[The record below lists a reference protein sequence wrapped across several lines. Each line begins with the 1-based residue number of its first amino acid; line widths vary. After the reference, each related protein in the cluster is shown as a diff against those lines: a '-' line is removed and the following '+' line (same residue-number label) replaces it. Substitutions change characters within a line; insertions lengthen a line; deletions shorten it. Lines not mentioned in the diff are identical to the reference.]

1 MRGPGDLE
9 GTQQSGLP
17 VSLKLASLARDGG
30 LLAEARRDA
39 QRVLDDDPSLSSP
52 ENRLLAEEL
61 RKGKYAIKDYSTI
74 S

>member
-30 LLAEARRDA
+30 LLSEARRDA
-39 QRVLDDDPSLSSP
+39 QGVLDDDPSLSSP
-52 ENRLLAEEL
+52 ANRPLAEEL
-61 RKGKYAIKDYSTI
+61 KKGKYEIKNYSTI